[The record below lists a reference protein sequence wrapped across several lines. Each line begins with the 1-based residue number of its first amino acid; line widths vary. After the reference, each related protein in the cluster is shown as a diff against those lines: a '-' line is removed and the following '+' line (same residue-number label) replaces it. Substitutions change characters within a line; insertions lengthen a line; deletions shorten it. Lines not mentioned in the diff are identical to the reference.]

1 MIGLDDKQILITG
14 AASGIGRALAELAIE
29 GGARVT
35 LADVDGGTL
44 DAIAAGGRASA
55 VQMSVADLAAWKSL
69 ESPAR
74 GWDFVALNAGV
85 MSAPRDAPAEASD
98 FLAITDDQYR
108 RIVGV
113 NLDGVAFGIRETLPR
128 LAETGAIVAT
138 ASIAGLVGFG
148 ADVAYSMTKH
158 GVIGLVRAMASQLQ
172 MQGRPQRI
180 CAICPGGVQTNIV
193 PDFMESEAEMMDPSV
208 IAQEIA
214 SLWTNGENGEVRMKV
229 LAGTPA
235 EAIAPASIPGLDL
248 G

>member
-1 MIGLDDKQILITG
+1 MD
-14 AASGIGRALAELAIE
+14 AEALTELARDLGVE
-29 GGARVT
+29 AVT
-35 LADVDGGTL
+35 
-44 DAIAAGGRASA
+44 
-55 VQMSVADLAAWKSL
+55 MSVADEGAWKSL
-69 ESPAR
+69 ATPDG
-74 GWDFVALNAGV
+74 GWDYVALNAGV

-98 FLAITDDQYR
+98 FLRITDAQYR

-128 LAETGAIVAT
+128 LGETGAIVAT

-208 IAQEIA
+208 IAREIA
-214 SLWTNGENGEVRMKV
+214 SLWTTGENGEVRMKV
-229 LAGTPA
+229 LADAPA
-235 EAIAPASIPGLDL
+235 EAVAPVPIPGLEL